1 MNFAIYVAVFLLL
14 IFIIAYLYK
23 AERHVPIQQ
32 TGSGMTTDIK
42 QMSRLPIKINPAGV
56 LPVIFPMMIMSLPLQ
71 VAQFL
76 DHQSDTRH

>member
-1 MNFAIYVAVFLLL
+1 MNFGVYVAVFLLL

-42 QMSRLPIKINPAGV
+42 QMSRLPIKVNPAGV
-56 LPVIFPMMIMSLPLQ
+56 LPVIFPLMIMSLPLQ
-71 VAQFL
+71 IAQFMN
-76 DHQSDTRH
+76 HQNELRQ